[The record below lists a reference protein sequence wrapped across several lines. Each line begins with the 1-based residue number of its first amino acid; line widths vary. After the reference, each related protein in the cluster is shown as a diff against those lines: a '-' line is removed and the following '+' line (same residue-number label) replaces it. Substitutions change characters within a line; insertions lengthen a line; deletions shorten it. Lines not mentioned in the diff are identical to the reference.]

1 MSRAITQAAIGWT
14 VSAVLFGR
22 AAGAVQ
28 VAYGVSG
35 WVFWPAYFVFCGI
48 LYWFWWQE
56 FLRR

>member
-1 MSRAITQAAIGWT
+1 MVQATIGWV

-35 WVFWPAYFVFCGI
+35 WVFWPAYFVFCGV